1 MRSQAL
7 LSALQAAVLV
17 FLILTGPSLQ
27 CASPRGSGR
36 RHRTGNRTPLVYK
49 QHVPNVSENTLGA
62 SGLAEGRI
70 SKEDPRFK
78 KLVTND
84 NPDII
89 FRDEEGDGTDR
100 IMTQRCKDKLKIL
113 AISVMNTWQG
123 VKLRVTEAWDDDGHH
138 AKDSLHYEGRAV
150 DITTSDKDRAKYGM
164 LAKLAVEAGF
174 DWVYFESRGHIH
186 CSVKSD
192 SSAAIKIG
200 GCFPPLATVYAENKG
215 TLNMADLRIGDKVLS
230 LKADGKLGFS
240 EVVSFLD
247 RNDKRSGVYYSIST
261 SDLRTITLTD
271 NHLIYTSTTNSSS
284 IESYVANYAQT
295 VQVGQ
300 FVLVNDNNSEIRAS
314 QVTHVT
320 SQTVTGVYAPLTNDG
335 TIVVN
340 GVVTSCYGII
350 NSERIA
356 HLSCSPLRWMHTLSK
371 YIPFISR
378 DTEQNGIHWYAEF
391 LYSVGRIFLSPDLL
405 YIV

>member
-1 MRSQAL
+1 MRSTAV
-7 LSALQAAVLV
+7 LSALQTAVFA
-17 FLILTGPSLQ
+17 FLILTGSSLQ

-70 SKEDPRFK
+70 TRDDPKFK

-89 FRDEEGDGTDR
+89 FRDEEGDGSDR

-123 VKLRVTEAWDDDGHH
+123 IKLRVTEAWDDDGHH

-150 DITTSDKDRAKYGM
+150 DITTSDKDRAKYGT

-200 GCFPPLATVYAENKG
+200 GCFPPLATVYTEHSG
-215 TLNMADLRIGDKVLS
+215 TKSMEDLQVGDKVLS
-230 LKADGKLGFS
+230 LKANGKLGYS

-247 RNDKRSGVYYSIST
+247 KDQKRSGLYFTITT

-271 NHLIYTSTTNSSS
+271 RHLIYTSITNSSS
-284 IESYVANYAQT
+284 IESFVANYAQT
-295 VQVGQ
+295 VQTGQ
-300 FVLVNDNNSEIRAS
+300 FVLINDGDSEIRS
-314 QVTHVT
+314 SLVTHVT
-320 SQTVTGVYAPLTNDG
+320 SQTVNGVYAPLTYDG

-340 GVVTSCYGII
+340 GVVTSCYGVI
-350 NSERIA
+350 NSELIA
-356 HLSCSPLRWMHTLSK
+356 HFSCSPLRWFHTLSK

-378 DTEQNGIHWYAEF
+378 DTEQDGVHWYAEF
-391 LYSVGRIFLSPDLL
+391 LYSMGRILLSPDLL